1 MYYFSVSEKEMELVV
16 TVRRSAGFAF
26 DMDAGHAAG
35 YSIAGH
41 VRSCGDIARDIV
53 ACDGAARLDVAINVI
68 AGDWAAGPYTAVYI
82 VTGDIAAGS
91 DIAAHGVTS
100 NGSSRLYT
108 ALDVAVNAHIELA
121 VNVHR
126 GAFIAEFYPAVL
138 GSVAAADK
146 RMPVIEHRVQAVV
159 IRPRQ
164 LVVLRLRGGSRA
176 ASLPKSSSIVTPN
189 TSASIGKLDTSGLDS
204 PFSHLLTA

>member
-1 MYYFSVSEKEMELVV
+1 MELVV

-26 DMDAGHAAG
+26 DMDAGHAAA

-41 VRSCGDIARDIV
+41 IRSCGDIALDIV
-53 ACDGAARLDVAINVI
+53 AGHGAARLDVALDAV
-68 AGDWAAGPYTAVYI
+68 AGDRAAGTYAALTSSQVTLPPVLTSPPTASQVMVPPALYCPRRRRQR
-82 VTGDIAAGS
+82 
-91 DIAAHGVTS
+91 AHRTRCEC
-100 NGSSRLYT
+100 SSRGPRSR
-108 ALDVAVNAHIELA
+108 I
-121 VNVHR
+121 
-126 GAFIAEFYPAVL
+126 YPAVL

-146 RMPVIEHRVQAVV
+146 RMPVIEHSVQAVI

-164 LVVLRLRGGSRA
+164 LVVFLLCVGSPRRA

>member
-1 MYYFSVSEKEMELVV
+1 MYYFSVSEEEMELVV
-16 TVRRSAGFAF
+16 TVRRSAVFVF
-26 DMDAGHAAG
+26 DMDAVHAAG
-35 YSIAGH
+35 YGVAGH
-41 VRSCGDIARDIV
+41 IRPSGDIARDIV

-68 AGDWAAGPYTAVYI
+68 AGDWAAGTYAAVYI

-91 DIAAHGVTS
+91 DIAAHGVAG
-100 NGSSRLYT
+100 NGSACFYT

-138 GSVAAADK
+138 GGVAAADK
-146 RMPVIEHRVQAVV
+146 RMPVIEHSVQAVI

-164 LVVLRLRGGSRA
+164 FVVLRLRGGSLALCRFP
-176 ASLPKSSSIVTPN
+176 SE
-189 TSASIGKLDTSGLDS
+189 KLIYRYAEHIRQYREAGYVG
-204 PFSHLLTA
+204 A

>member
-1 MYYFSVSEKEMELVV
+1 MRYHPYVLFFSGSEKEIELVV
-16 TVRRSAGFAF
+16 TVRRSTGFAF

-41 VRSCGDIARDIV
+41 IRSCGDIARDIV

-68 AGDWAAGPYTAVYI
+68 AGDWAAGTYTAVYI

-91 DIAAHGVTS
+91 DIAAHGVAG
-100 NGSSRLYT
+100 NGSACFYAALY
-108 ALDVAVNAHIELA
+108 VAVDIHVELA

-138 GSVAAADK
+138 GNVAAADK
-146 RMPVIEHRVQAVV
+146 RMPVIEHSVQAVI

-164 LVVLRLRGGSRA
+164 FVVLRLRGGSLAPCRFP
-176 ASLPKSSSIVTPN
+176 SE
-189 TSASIGKLDTSGLDS
+189 KLVYCYAEHIRQHREAGYVG
-204 PFSHLLTA
+204 A

>member
-1 MYYFSVSEKEMELVV
+1 MYYFSVSEEEMELVV

-35 YSIAGH
+35 YGIAGH
-41 VRSCGDIARDIV
+41 IRPGGDIARDIV

-68 AGDWAAGPYTAVYI
+68 AGDWAAGTYAAVYI

-100 NGSSRLYT
+100 NGASRFYT

-126 GAFIAEFYPAVL
+126 GALVAEFYPAVI
-138 GSVAAADK
+138 GSVAAADE

-164 LVVLRLRGGSRA
+164 FVVLRLRGGSLAPCRFP
-176 ASLPKSSSIVTPN
+176 SE
-189 TSASIGKLDTSGLDS
+189 KLVYRYAEHIRQHREAG
-204 PFSHLLTA
+204 HVGA